1 MAATGTNKQLQF
13 NSDVLL
19 NANENLRKKKEGDV
33 NAKQY
38 GNA

>member
-1 MAATGTNKQLQF
+1 MAATGTNKQF

-19 NANENLRKKKEGDV
+19 NANEKLQIKEVGDV